1 MILAALA
8 CGPAPASAQDPAGE
22 DPAILLVMDA
32 SKSMAKDAGGGTTR
46 IEAAKDALRQVVE
59 ALPDDAEVGLRVYGS
74 RASDTTRAIGC
85 RDTRL
90 AVPVGALDRDALV
103 RSVEAL
109 EPTGF
114 TPIGRSLRAAPDDFG
129 TTERRRTVVL
139 VSDGGDNCA
148 PPDPCRVAREVA
160 RQGVELAV
168 QVIGLQVS
176 GRARDQLRCIARA
189 GGGTYVDAGDPEEL
203 LEELRAAFARARR
216 SYDATGTP
224 VEGGPSARQAS
235 PVGEGQYVTRVGPG
249 ESRWYAVRLERGERL
264 FAAATPLP
272 EPGQGG
278 GAFRVEAVARDGVET
293 IERQSGLLDG
303 DDLVDT
309 RAVRAG
315 PAGDPGDPDVAEP
328 GVYFVQLALD
338 EDFDPP
344 LVPVEL
350 LIQTLGPGERAGT
363 RLEPGPRLDAIPR
376 GREEARRRR
385 PPAGGDDGD
394 SAGGGAAAVAGGA
407 GLLLGGAAGWL
418 GAGAWRRRR

>member
-1 MILAALA
+1 MRARGGVLTLLTALA
-8 CGPAPASAQDPAGE
+8 LGPAPAVAQGPPDGE

-46 IEAAKDALRQVVE
+46 IEAAKEALGKVVE

-90 AVPVGALDRDALV
+90 AVPVGPLDREALV
-103 RSVEAL
+103 GSVEAL

-114 TPIGRSLRAAPDDFG
+114 TPIGRSLRATPKDFG

-148 PPDPCRVAREVA
+148 PPDPCDVAREVA
-160 RQGVELAV
+160 QQGVELAV

-189 GGGTYVDAGDPEEL
+189 GGGTYVDARDPEEL

-216 SYDATGTP
+216 TYDPAGTP
-224 VEGGPSARQAS
+224 VEGGPAARGASA
-235 PVGEGQYVTRVGPG
+235 VGEGQYVTSVAPG
-249 ESRWYAVRLERGERL
+249 EERWYALRLERGERL

-272 EPGQGG
+272 EIGQKGG
-278 GAFRVEAVARDGVET
+278 GFHMEAVARDGQES
-293 IERQSGLLDG
+293 IERRTILLDG

-309 RAVRAG
+309 VAVRAG
-315 PAGDPGDPDVAEP
+315 PAGDPNDREIAAP
-328 GVYFVQLALD
+328 GVY
-338 EDFDPP
+338 
-344 LVPVEL
+344 
-350 LIQTLGPGERAGT
+350 
-363 RLEPGPRLDAIPR
+363 
-376 GREEARRRR
+376 
-385 PPAGGDDGD
+385 
-394 SAGGGAAAVAGGA
+394 
-407 GLLLGGAAGWL
+407 
-418 GAGAWRRRR
+418 